1 VGRICGHSNLCA
13 LGVLLF
19 FAVFLAACGGG
30 GGGGTSA
37 AEPSGF
43 AEPVLVADL
52 ASVAAVATGW
62 AHSCAVDGA
71 GQTWCWGENEYGQVG
86 CKGDS
91 GLVTDAGI
99 PYIDTP
105 CVVDSVTPP
114 MHLAS
119 IAAARVETCGLDLS
133 NSAICWGYG
142 IPFAPV
148 REPIGP
154 TPVDTTER
162 FTLLRGPMGDPGM
175 CGISQRGARYCWG
188 EGETTAER
196 LVPQLQD
203 DSGLQ
208 FVDIALSEGWG
219 CGVSAEVEAWCW
231 GSNWFGQLGIGTVG
245 QFDGPSE
252 SEMLVKV
259 VGDRSYVAV
268 AAGLMHACAL
278 DSGGAAWCWGLI
290 PGGDTA
296 YGTPQPVPG
305 DQRFAA
311 IFAGGQFT
319 CGVAADGQ
327 AWCWGLN
334 FSGELGNGGY
344 QDSLAP
350 VPVTGGLYFSTL
362 APGGIH
368 VCGITTDQQLYCW
381 GNNASGQL
389 GRPQ

>member
-1 VGRICGHSNLCA
+1 MDRIGGHFNLCA

-19 FAVFLAACGGG
+19 SAVFLAACGGG

-37 AEPSGF
+37 AEASGF

-52 ASVAAVATGW
+52 ASVAAVAAGW

-71 GQTWCWGENEYGQVG
+71 GQTWCWGDNEYGQAG
-86 CKGDS
+86 CQGDS
-91 GLVTDAGI
+91 GLVNAGT
-99 PYIDTP
+99 PNIDTP
-105 CVVDSVTPP
+105 CVVDSATPP
-114 MHLAS
+114 MQLAS
-119 IAAARVETCGLDLS
+119 IAAAGVETCGLDLS
-133 NSAICWGYG
+133 NNAICWGYG
-142 IPFAPV
+142 IPSAPA

-154 TPVDTTER
+154 TPVDTTEP

-175 CGISQRGARYCWG
+175 CGVSQHGARYCWG
-188 EGETTAER
+188 QGETTAER

-208 FVDIALSEGWG
+208 FVDIALGERWG
-219 CGVSAEVEAWCW
+219 CGVTAEVEAWCW
-231 GSNWFGQLGIGTVG
+231 GSNWFGQLGMGTVG
-245 QFDGPSE
+245 QFDGPLE
-252 SEMLVKV
+252 SETPVKV

-278 DSGGAAWCWGLI
+278 DSEGAAWCWGLI